1 MKRFGL
7 IGHPIAHSL
16 SPALFKAGYDGKYP
30 YELIETAD
38 FDEAYIRFLN
48 GYEGINVTAPF
59 KELAYARADILSD
72 ECRIIK
78 ATNLL
83 IRTPEG
89 IKAYNSDYLGVRMW
103 LQEVAEGLKRTPP
116 TSWAPPPAAR
126 GIARFSSPLP
136 PPASTSVLIIGTGGA
151 GKAAAVA
158 AASLGMDLILMNRS
172 MEKAEAVAESISQ
185 MQDAPYAEV
194 RPMEDF
200 RECFRDAA
208 LHTMEAGERALLMKL
223 RTMQDVEFEGLPF
236 GSEGLWRKFMHNA
249 RRFASLEDILTATK
263 SKRYTRSRLDRMA
276 MCAFLGITEDLLSSP
291 APYVRVLAFNDKGR
305 SLLRKHKED
314 SHSAM
319 PVTAWTV
326 RIRRWKTAAEIFMP
340 YSPFPTRNLPAQKA
354 AEEWSTCMNN

>member
-16 SPALFKAGYDGKYP
+16 SPALFKAGYDGMYP

-103 LQEVAEGLKRTPP
+103 LQEVEERV
-116 TSWAPPPAAR
+116 
-126 GIARFSSPLP
+126 ARFSSPLP

-158 AASLGMDLILMNRS
+158 AASLDMNLILMNRS

-200 RECFRDAA
+200 RECFQDAGIIIYNIPSAIPA
-208 LHTMEAGERALLMKL
+208 LSGLAPEDFGAGKPKFIMEANYKDPSFDNELIMKMKQANPLASYTSGKVWLLYQALTGYEIFTGERPDL
-223 RTMQDVEFEGLPF
+223 
-236 GSEGLWRKFMHNA
+236 A
-249 RRFASLEDILTATK
+249 RMTAV
-263 SKRYTRSRLDRMA
+263 
-276 MCAFLGITEDLLSSP
+276 I
-291 APYVRVLAFNDKGR
+291 
-305 SLLRKHKED
+305 
-314 SHSAM
+314 
-319 PVTAWTV
+319 
-326 RIRRWKTAAEIFMP
+326 
-340 YSPFPTRNLPAQKA
+340 
-354 AEEWSTCMNN
+354 